1 MKTVVCDGCGEQV
14 IAESI
19 NEDFPDSGLVIPFR
33 MLGFYGG
40 FTDNNPWDEM
50 MPEEFFKICHACV
63 IKMLDAIP
71 GLAQK
76 IFERYGSTLHST
88 INADGTPCCRHC
100 YIPN

>member
-1 MKTVVCDGCGEQV
+1 
-14 IAESI
+14 
-19 NEDFPDSGLVIPFR
+19 

-40 FTDNNPWDEM
+40 FTDNNPWEEM
-50 MPEEFFKICHACV
+50 VENEFFKICHGCV

-71 GLAQK
+71 SLAQK

-88 INADGTPCCRHC
+88 INTDGTPCCRYS